1 MLVAG
6 LLDLVRPLID
16 SLIAQAEGL
25 ANGRGIFALLRIIE
39 FISETIQILS
49 LNHYIDGIGS
59 LGFAAKGVPVAIN
72 LRLAFLKTWMD
83 HDLSRVH
90 IVGLPVLANVGRST
104 DVASDFISIHVL
116 TDGHVSV
123 VAARG
128 NHVASSTNLG
138 DGIGADFGCGCQLAG
153 GCVHVGL
160 LHHLVYLLSRWKS
173 VCLCLLYT
181 K

>member
-16 SLIAQAEGL
+16 SLIALAERL

-49 LNHYIDGIGS
+49 LNHYIDGISS

-72 LRLAFLKTWMD
+72 LRLAFLKTWMN
-83 HDLSRVH
+83 HDLSRFH

-104 DVASDFISIHVL
+104 DVASDFISIQVL
-116 TDGHVSV
+116 TDGHVGV

-153 GCVHVGL
+153 
-160 LHHLVYLLSRWKS
+160 
-173 VCLCLLYT
+173 
-181 K
+181 

>member
-16 SLIAQAEGL
+16 SLIALAERL
-25 ANGRGIFALLRIIE
+25 ANGRRIFALLRIIE

-72 LRLAFLKTWMD
+72 LRLAFLKTWMN
-83 HDLSRVH
+83 HDLSRFH

-116 TDGHVSV
+116 TDGHVGV

-153 GCVHVGL
+153 
-160 LHHLVYLLSRWKS
+160 
-173 VCLCLLYT
+173 
-181 K
+181 